1 MGCHFLLQGIC
12 PTKRPN
18 PCILHCRQIFYCWAT
33 REALAN
39 HAAAAAKSLQSCPT
53 LCDPIDGSPPGS
65 PVPGILQARTL
76 EWVAFSFSN
85 AWKWK
90 VKGKSLSRVWLLATP
105 CTAAHP
111 GNPRVGCRESQAP
124 LSLGFSRQEY
134 WSGLPLPSPGKPW
147 PGPNSASHLLLQ
159 IKFYWTQ
166 SSPFVYL
173 LSMTAFMLQKQR
185 WVLVT
190 TWATKSRVFTI
201 WPFARKACQL
211 SYQAWFQST

>member
-1 MGCHFLLQGIC
+1 MAAHQAPPSLGFS
-12 PTKRPN
+12 
-18 PCILHCRQIFYCWAT
+18 RQEHWSGLPF
-33 REALAN
+33 
-39 HAAAAAKSLQSCPT
+39 P
-53 LCDPIDGSPPGS
+53 SPMHES
-65 PVPGILQARTL
+65 
-76 EWVAFSFSN
+76 E
-85 AWKWK
+85 KWK
-90 VKGKSLSRVWLLATP
+90 GSRSVVSDSATP
-105 CTAAHP
+105 WTAAHP

-134 WSGLPLPSPGKPW
+134 WSGSPLPSPGKPW

-159 IKFYWTQ
+159 IRFYWTQ